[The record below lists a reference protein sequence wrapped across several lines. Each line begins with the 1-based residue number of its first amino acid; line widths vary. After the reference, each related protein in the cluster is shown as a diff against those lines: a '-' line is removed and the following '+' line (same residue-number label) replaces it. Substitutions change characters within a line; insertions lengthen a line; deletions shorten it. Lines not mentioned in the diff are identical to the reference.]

1 MVNGYKV
8 SLFTT
13 QSVSLFFA
21 DIHFAYIKEM
31 LSGAHGKGAH
41 IYFSTERHLHDYT
54 VL

>member
-1 MVNGYKV
+1 MVHGYKV